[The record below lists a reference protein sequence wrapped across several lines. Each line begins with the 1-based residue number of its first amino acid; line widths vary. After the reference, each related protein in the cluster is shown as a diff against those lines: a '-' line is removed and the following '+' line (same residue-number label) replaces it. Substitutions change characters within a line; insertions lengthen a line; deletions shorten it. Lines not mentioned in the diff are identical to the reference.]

1 MNKDLTSFIN
11 YLSNEKRFP
20 LTTIKSYELDI
31 SFYLNY
37 IEEHHLNYKNINKDQ
52 IREYLKYL
60 DNLKYK
66 NTTISRMLSALRHFY
81 SYLELHNKADNNYF
95 KAIKNPKKEKKLP
108 NFLQSDEL
116 DQIFD
121 TLSNNDELSLRNRL
135 IFELLY
141 ATGLRVS
148 ELVNVKISDIDMK
161 NKEINVIGK
170 GSKERIVFYGEYA
183 AKYLNMY
190 LNNARNN
197 LLNGK
202 SSKYLILNSRGEQI
216 TSRGI
221 EKIVMKVVN
230 DAALKHHV
238 SPHVLRHTFATDL
251 LNNGADLKSVQ
262 ELLGHES
269 LSTTEIYTH
278 VTNER
283 LRSVYL
289 ASFPRQGKNYKKD
302 NNGYKE

>member
-1 MNKDLTSFIN
+1 MNKDLDLFIN
-11 YLSNEKRFP
+11 YLSNEKRYP
-20 LTTIKSYELDI
+20 LTTINSYELDI
-31 SFYLNY
+31 SFYLRY
-37 IEEHHLNYKNINKDQ
+37 VEEHHLDYKKINKDQ

-60 DNLKYK
+60 DDLKYK

-81 SYLELHNKADNNYF
+81 SYLELHNKADSNLF
-95 KAIKNPKKEKKLP
+95 KGIKNPKKEKKLP

-116 DQIFD
+116 DRIFD
-121 TLSNNDELSLRNRL
+121 SMDIDTDLHLRNRL
-135 IFELLY
+135 IIELLY

-148 ELVNVKISDIDMK
+148 ELVNLKLSDIDIR
-161 NKEINVIGK
+161 NREINVIGK
-170 GSKERIVFYGEYA
+170 GNKERIVFFGEYA
-183 AKYLNMY
+183 SKYLNMY
-190 LNNARNN
+190 LDGARNN
-197 LLNGK
+197 LLNEK
-202 SSKYLILNSRGEQI
+202 NSKYLILNSKGEQI

-221 EKIVMKVVN
+221 QKIVLKIVD

-289 ASFPRQGKNYKKD
+289 ATFPRQGKNYR
-302 NNGYKE
+302 KER